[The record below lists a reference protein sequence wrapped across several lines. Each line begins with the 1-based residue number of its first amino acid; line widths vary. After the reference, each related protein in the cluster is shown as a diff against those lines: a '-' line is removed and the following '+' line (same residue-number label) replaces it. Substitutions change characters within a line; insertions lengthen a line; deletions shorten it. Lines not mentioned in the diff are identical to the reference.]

1 MMLAELTTTTAPRS
15 YMEICEHARMVGNVG
30 DEAAW
35 LVGDDACEVE
45 TRYGE
50 HSLDEFARDIKKAK
64 TSVYEYRRMSA
75 FYQPSARAEI
85 REMFPNVTRSHM
97 RKCLPLKDLDRAMF
111 ALDKCSVRDW
121 SVDQF
126 GYILHR
132 WRRLRGD
139 VGRPVAPPPQS
150 ATFEANG
157 YRLYGKDLATVFVKP
172 EDAIAFRNAVG
183 HEYATVSVVVTWT
196 EKETK

>member
-1 MMLAELTTTTAPRS
+1 MLAELTTTNTAPRS

-97 RKCLPLKDLDRAMF
+97 RKCLPLKDFDRAMF

-139 VGRPVAPPPQS
+139 VGRPVTPPPMQS
-150 ATFEANG
+150 ETFEATAQETG
-157 YRLYGKDLATVFVKP
+157 PDVRVADWFS
-172 EDAIAFRNAVG
+172 FRECLRSHPA
-183 HEYATVSVVVTWT
+183 ATVSVVVTWT